1 LTCPFVV
8 TSVALSPFHKVA
20 AAAAAAAAAATA
32 AAAAAAAAT
41 AAAAAAADTQLLAPL
56 LSPFSSTT
64 SSLAVPK
71 GNLQVCGLHFCSH
84 VCSCHIRNACA
95 VFNLSSARPPPCP
108 PLPPTI
114 VTSLSIGPIMEGSVS
129 ATGSKTSDGHPGRV
143 LSLSYLGSAHAP
155 AVISTTSSGYCGVW
169 NVDSLSD
176 PAISCIPLSPSC
188 DYKGAHYPPLSAAAS
203 ISGSVG
209 NSSSNAG
216 NMSIEAIVG
225 RVDGALLVYN
235 RGGGY
240 NSERV
245 AKGTA
250 AGGQGHSAPITCI
263 ATPAIGGSTFRD
275 LAVTTSMDWG
285 LKLWSLKVGCFK
297 S

>member
-1 LTCPFVV
+1 MPICGNVGCLVTVLQGELSCNV
-8 TSVALSPFHKVA
+8 TSSSSGSGSSTTTTST
-20 AAAAAAAAAATA
+20 ATA
-32 AAAAAAAAT
+32 AAST
-41 AAAAAAADTQLLAPL
+41 VTQLFAPR

-64 SSLAVPK
+64 SSLVVPK
-71 GNLQVCGLHFCSH
+71 GRLQVCGLQFCWH
-84 VCSCHIRNACA
+84 VCSCHTRNARA

-108 PLPPTI
+108 PLPPSI
-114 VTSLSIGPIMEGSVS
+114 VTSLSIGPVMEGSVS

-188 DYKGAHYPPLSAAAS
+188 DYKGAHYPPLSAAAL
-203 ISGSVG
+203 ISGPVG
-209 NSSSNAG
+209 NSSRNTG

-263 ATPAIGGSTFRD
+263 ATPAIGGGIFRD

-285 LKLWSLKVGCFK
+285 LKLWSLKVGYFK